1 MHGVLTDTKTIE
13 KMKETLENQQKNNS
27 SFQST
32 NFELL
37 LYTGRRGIVSRY
49 ILEPSV
55 YLEMFTF

>member
-37 LYTGRRGIVSRY
+37 LYTGRRGILWSFT
-49 ILEPSV
+49 LETSIK
-55 YLEMFTF
+55 LKMFT

>member
-37 LYTGRRGIVSRY
+37 LYTGRRGI
-49 ILEPSV
+49 L
-55 YLEMFTF
+55 